1 MKKKKKVDEEK
12 LQVYQIC
19 TLLHKV
25 WRLFEIILLKLR
37 VDHKSNGISSHIVFS
52 RIKKWLFFLVQETR
66 SSMWYEFQKIELIQ

>member
-52 RIKKWLFFLVQETR
+52 RIKK
-66 SSMWYEFQKIELIQ
+66 